1 MTKKFDITPVPKPR
15 QTQRDRWLKRAC
27 VMRYRAFAD
36 EVRLQKVPLPEA
48 GAHVVFCMPMPKSW
62 SKKKRAA
69 MEGSPH
75 KQRPDCDNL
84 FKALA
89 DAIYSEDS
97 HIHDIRITKV
107 WGIKGQ
113 IIIDKLG

>member
-1 MTKKFDITPVPKPR
+1 MTKKFNIIPVPKPR

-36 EVRLQKVPLPEA
+36 EVRLKKVPLPEA
-48 GAHVVFCMPMPKSW
+48 GGHVIFYLPMPKSW
-62 SKKKRAA
+62 SKKKRTA
-69 MEGSPH
+69 MNGQPH
-75 KQRPDCDNL
+75 MQRPDCDNL

-97 HIHDIRITKV
+97 HIHDVRISKKWANKGKILIRE
-107 WGIKGQ
+107 
-113 IIIDKLG
+113 